1 MHIGNFQLWLV
12 ALAALVVG
20 FAVLVFMV
28 RYDLGPSSQLAR
40 GGQWLLATAL
50 GTGILAFGLKLAII
64 ITISSLPELA
74 IDPLIRKPAVEVPRG
89 PDDPLKDFL
98 ASRRLRWQSLP
109 ERSSEAPAET
119 LSVTALEPYIW
130 QSLPVQAPSPP
141 GNPSTPAKVALGERL
156 FNDPDLSLDGSL
168 SCASCHDVTGGSG
181 GDGRATSLGIDNQ
194 RGGRNAPTVWNAA
207 FQSVLFWDG
216 RADSLE
222 AQAKGPLVNPV
233 EMGMPSLAL
242 VEERVQSHADYRS
255 AFEAAFGQG
264 VAITIERIAEAIAA
278 YERTLITPDTPY
290 DRFVQGDLDALS
302 PAQLRGMRAFQRLG
316 CVQCHYGPNFSGA
329 SLFDGQAPWRIF
341 PVYPTPYEARYGLT
355 DDSGA
360 AEPGSGRG
368 SWRVPSLRNVAL
380 TGPWFHNGAVEDLA
394 EAVRIMASV
403 ELGYTGRYLVW
414 SDSRKAMIEL
424 DRPTLDEATVADLV
438 AFLRALSS
446 DRLVARIAG
455 AEAEGGG
462 GMASRGVG
470 MGGVIGGAGPHPTD
484 VPVVAVRR

>member
-1 MHIGNFQLWLV
+1 MNIGGFQLWLV
-12 ALAALVVG
+12 ALVALVAG
-20 FAVLVFMV
+20 FGVLVFMV
-28 RYDLGPSSQLAR
+28 RYDLGPSSRLAR

-64 ITISSLPELA
+64 IVIATLPELA
-74 IDPLIRKPAVEVPRG
+74 IDPLIEKPAVEMRQG
-89 PDDPLKDFL
+89 PVDPLKGFL

-109 ERSSEAPAET
+109 EKPSAASAEA
-119 LSVTALEPYIW
+119 SVGMATDAYVWRALP
-130 QSLPVQAPSPP
+130 LQAPSPP
-141 GNPSTPAKVALGERL
+141 GNPWTPAKATLGERL
-156 FNDPDLSLDGSL
+156 FNDRSLSLDGSL

-181 GDGRATSLGIDNQ
+181 GDGQATSLGIDDQ

-222 AQAKGPLVNPV
+222 TQAKGPLINPV

-242 VEERVQSHADYRS
+242 VEERVKSHPDYRP

-264 VAITIERIAEAIAA
+264 VAITIDRIVEAIAA

-290 DRFVQGDLDALS
+290 DRFLRGDLDALS

-329 SLFDGQAPWRIF
+329 SLFDGQAPLRIF

-355 DDSGA
+355 EDSGA
-360 AEPGSGRG
+360 ATPGSGRG
-368 SWRVPSLRNVAL
+368 SWRVPTLRNVAL
-380 TGPWFHNGAVEDLA
+380 TGPWFHNGSVDDLG

-403 ELGYTGRYLVW
+403 QLGYTGRYLVW

-438 AFLRALSS
+438 AFLQALSS
-446 DRLVARIAG
+446 DRLVARMAA
-455 AEAEGGG
+455 AEAQ
-462 GMASRGVG
+462 R
-470 MGGVIGGAGPHPTD
+470 GGVTVGAGPLPARD
-484 VPVVAVRR
+484 PGRVAGR